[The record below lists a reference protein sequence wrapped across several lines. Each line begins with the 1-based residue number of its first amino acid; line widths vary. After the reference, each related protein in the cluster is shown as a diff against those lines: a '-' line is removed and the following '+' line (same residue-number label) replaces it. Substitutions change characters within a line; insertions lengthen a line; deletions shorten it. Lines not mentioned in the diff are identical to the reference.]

1 MGIGFLSGAA
11 AGAAGT
17 AALNAATYLDMA
29 VRGRAASSTPE
40 KTIEAMETRLPVDVP
55 GEGDTRQ
62 NRVSGIASLTG
73 VLTGVGI
80 GVAYGVLRRAGFR
93 PPVPVGAVLT
103 GVSVMGLTDLSMA
116 RLRVTDPRS
125 WSATDWVSDL
135 LPHLVYGA
143 VTYATLAAL
152 DRNSQ

>member
-1 MGIGFLSGAA
+1 MGTGFLAGAA

-17 AALNAATYLDMA
+17 AALNAATYVDMA

-40 KTIEAMETRLPVDVP
+40 QTVEALEDRLPVTVP
-55 GEGDTRQ
+55 GDGDTRE
-62 NRVSGIASLTG
+62 NRVSGLGSLTG

-80 GVAYGVLRRAGFR
+80 GATYGMLRRAGFR
-93 PPVPVGAVLT
+93 PPVPAGAVLA
-103 GVSVMGLTDLSMA
+103 GVTVMTLTDVSMA
-116 RLRVTDPRS
+116 KLRVTDPRS
-125 WSATDWVSDL
+125 WSATDWLSDL

-152 DRNSQ
+152 DRRK